1 MIYTPLTKKAMTLA
15 YDAHLG
21 QKDKGG
27 IPYIFHPAHLAEQMD
42 DEISCC
48 AAWLHDVA
56 EDTSYTLE
64 ELEEEFPR
72 QVIEAL
78 RLLTHAEGTDY
89 FEYVRAI
96 KANPVAKK

>member
-1 MIYTPLTKKAMTLA
+1 MTLTW
-15 YDAHLG
+15 
-21 QKDKGG
+21 DKRTREESPTYF
-27 IPYIFHPAHLAEQMD
+27 IPLILLSRWTMRFHAAQLLAARC
-42 DEISCC
+42 SRGP
-48 AAWLHDVA
+48 
-56 EDTSYTLE
+56 SYTLE